1 MSMLN
6 LQLEHGDN
14 YKYKNEKVYRGVNQN
29 YITIENYKPNSVHY
43 WPTLTSTSKS
53 L

>member
-1 MSMLN
+1 MLN
-6 LQLEHGDN
+6 LQLELGDKF
-14 YKYKNEKVYRGVNQN
+14 KYNKNEKVYRGVNQN